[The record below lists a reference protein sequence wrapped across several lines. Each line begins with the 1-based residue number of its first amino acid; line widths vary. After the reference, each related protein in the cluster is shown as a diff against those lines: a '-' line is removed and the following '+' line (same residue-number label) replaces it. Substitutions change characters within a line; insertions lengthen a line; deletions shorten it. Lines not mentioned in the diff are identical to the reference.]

1 MKYSSFYLKT
11 NKEAKSLESINA
23 TYLQKGGFV
32 EQVMAGVYAF
42 LPIGLRV
49 LNKIENIVREEM
61 NTVGSELLLP
71 ALSPKSLWEKSGRL
85 NTIDVLFEVQ
95 GANDLAR
102 AKNSASYILNPT
114 QEEIMTSIVLHYAV
128 SYKDLPL
135 AVYQIQSKFRSEPRA
150 KSGLMRGREFRMKD
164 LYSFHESAEDLDR
177 FYDVMKTVYARVF
190 DRMGL
195 GSDTHLTLA
204 GGGDFTSNFSHE
216 FQTVCETG
224 EDIIFYDEQE
234 KIWKNK
240 EVASEELQKTAEPV
254 RASEVGNIYRFGT
267 KYSDSF
273 NHIITNKDGQKTAVH
288 TGSYGIGTSRLM
300 GVIVEKFHD
309 EKGII
314 WPESIAPF
322 TVYLAGLNRDDTAT
336 VAAADAAYEELTRAG
351 IETLYDDRDTGAGSK
366 FSDADLLGI
375 PYRLVVSKKTGGD
388 VEVASRK
395 TGETYNETLT
405 AFIQKIR

>member
-1 MKYSSFYLKT
+1 MKYSSYYLKT

-23 TYLQKGGFV
+23 TLLQKGGFV

-49 LNKIENIVREEM
+49 LNKIETIVREEM
-61 NTVGSELLLP
+61 DKVGSELLLP
-71 ALSPKSLWEKSGRL
+71 ALSPKSLWEQSGRL
-85 NTIDVLFEVQ
+85 NTIDVLFEVR

-114 QEEIMTSIVLHYAV
+114 QEEIMTTIVRHYAM

-135 AVYQIQSKFRSEPRA
+135 AVYQIQTKFRSEPRA

-164 LYSFHESAEDLDR
+164 LYR
-177 FYDVMKTVYARVF
+177 FYDEMKSVYARVF

-195 GSDTHLTLA
+195 GHATHLTLA
-204 GGGDFTSNFSHE
+204 GGGDFTSNFSPE

-224 EDIIFYDEQE
+224 EDIIFYDEKE

-240 EVASEELQKTAEPV
+240 EVASEELQKTAESV

-273 NHIITNKDGQKTAVH
+273 DHIITQQNGDKSAVH

-300 GVIVEKFHD
+300 GVLVEKFHD
-309 EKGII
+309 EKGIM
-314 WPESIAPF
+314 WPESVAPF
-322 TVYLAGLNRDDTAT
+322 TVYLAGLNRDDSAT
-336 VAAADAAYEELTRAG
+336 VAAADAAYEELTKAG
-351 IETLYDDRDTGAGSK
+351 IETLYDDRDVAAGAK
-366 FSDADLLGI
+366 FADAQLLRI
-375 PYRLVVSKKTGGD
+375 PWRLVVSKKTG
-388 VEVASRK
+388 
-395 TGETYNETLT
+395 N
-405 AFIQKIR
+405 